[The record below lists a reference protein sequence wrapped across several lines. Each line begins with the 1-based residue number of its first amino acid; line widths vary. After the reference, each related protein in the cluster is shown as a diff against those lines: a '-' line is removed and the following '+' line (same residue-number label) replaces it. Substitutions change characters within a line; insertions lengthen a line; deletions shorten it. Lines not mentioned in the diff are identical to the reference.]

1 MCKYCYIHRAPSVII
16 DCSKATSSAA
26 AHLAQPIK
34 GHNLCRTGSITTP
47 KRPIGQLSLREAI
60 NGGFEISQ
68 STANAIGNFDVQRFR
83 HALVLW
89 LLDNNLP
96 MELISRASTRE
107 LFRVVSTEVE
117 GALWRSPRSV
127 ATYAMRLF
135 HAIQPQIVD
144 ALSSAASKIH
154 ISFDGW
160 TTKGG
165 TRGFFGIVAHFATA
179 SGKIHDLPIA
189 LPQLNGAH
197 TGEAI
202 ATAVV
207 ATLRAY
213 GITSDTL
220 GYFVLD
226 NASNNDTTIAA
237 VAREFGDF
245 NPTQR
250 RLRCGPHTINLI
262 GQALLFGNNKDA
274 YDNAAEHINDEEAF
288 IAAWRKHGALG
299 TLLSVITYI
308 KTPQQHALFT
318 ECLKASNNDLPAA
331 ARVKML
337 RPIKPVVTRW
347 NSYYSALERATY
359 LKGGFDLYI
368 EKHVS
373 RVAYEER
380 RGTQSDAPA
389 WMRSGGLQAADW
401 AVITEYQRCLEPLKI
416 TTKRLEGRG
425 KHHSSNFGA
434 IYEVLPV
441 FEYLLDQL
449 EKLAEPYADVVFDA
463 HEEAPE
469 DHLHINLRNAWVK
482 AEEYYRKLDDSPVY
496 YAATCLHPYYK
507 YYCENSWEHKDGWL
521 RTANAGFQELW
532 RLYKKAPPSPPP
544 QPARTGAIDDVIEAL
559 TARRNCARRDGGD
572 EYDRWREEEPSWS
585 TATYHNDGNAVG
597 YWMTMAPKYPQLSRF
612 AIDILTIPASS
623 CECERLFSELGD
635 LLEPK
640 RRAISGELLAALQ
653 LIRSWTRAG
662 YTYNAKRGDDNSGDG
677 AISDDELA
685 RKYSIQNWVEDN
697 QGDA

>member
-1 MCKYCYIHRAPSVII
+1 M
-16 DCSKATSSAA
+16 
-26 AHLAQPIK
+26 
-34 GHNLCRTGSITTP
+34 
-47 KRPIGQLSLREAI
+47 
-60 NGGFEISQ
+60 
-68 STANAIGNFDVQRFR
+68 
-83 HALVLW
+83 
-89 LLDNNLP
+89 
-96 MELISRASTRE
+96 
-107 LFRVVSTEVE
+107 
-117 GALWRSPRSV
+117 
-127 ATYAMRLF
+127 
-135 HAIQPQIVD
+135 QPQVIN

-165 TRGFFGIVAHFATA
+165 TRGFFGIVAHFATP
-179 SGKIHDLPIA
+179 SGEIHDLPIA

-207 ATLRAY
+207 ATLKAY
-213 GITSDTL
+213 RITSDTL

-237 VAREFGDF
+237 VAREFNDF

-262 GQALLFGNNKDA
+262 GQALLFGKDKDA
-274 YDNAAEHINDEEAF
+274 YNNDAEQVEEEALMQQ
-288 IAAWRKHGALG
+288 WRKNGALG
-299 TLLSVITYI
+299 TLLVVINYI
-308 KTPQQHALFT
+308 KTPQQHQLFAD
-318 ECLKASNNDLPAA
+318 CLLASNNDLPAS
-331 ARVKML
+331 ARVKIL
-337 RPIKPVVTRW
+337 RPIKPVVIRW
-347 NSYYSALERATY
+347 NLYYNALERATY

-380 RGTQSDAPA
+380 RGTKNDTPA

-401 AVITEYQRCLEPLKI
+401 AVITKYQRCLELLKI
-416 TTKRLEGRG
+416 TTKRLEGRS
-425 KHHSSNFGA
+425 KHYSSNFGA
-434 IYEVLPV
+434 IYEVIPV
-441 FEYLLDQL
+441 FEYVLDQL
-449 EKLAEPYADVVFDA
+449 KKLAEPYANVVFNA

-469 DHLHINLRNAWVK
+469 DHLHINLRNAWLK
-482 AEEYYRKLDDSPVY
+482 AEEYYSKLDDSPVY
-496 YAATCLHPYYK
+496 YAATCLYPYYK
-507 YYCENSWEHKDGWL
+507 
-521 RTANAGFQELW
+521 
-532 RLYKKAPPSPPP
+532 LYKKAPPSPPP

-559 TARRNCARRDGGD
+559 TTRRNCARSNRSD

-585 TATYHNDGNAVG
+585 TATYHADSNAVR

-640 RRAISGELLAALQ
+640 RRAIGSELLAALQ

-662 YTYNAKRGDDNSGDG
+662 YTYDDARRGNEDGGNSNIDDE
-677 AISDDELA
+677 ELA
-685 RKYSIQNWVEDN
+685 REYGIQNWVEDDY
-697 QGDA
+697 GDT

>member
-1 MCKYCYIHRAPSVII
+1 M
-16 DCSKATSSAA
+16 
-26 AHLAQPIK
+26 
-34 GHNLCRTGSITTP
+34 
-47 KRPIGQLSLREAI
+47 
-60 NGGFEISQ
+60 
-68 STANAIGNFDVQRFR
+68 GNFDVQRFR

-96 MELISRASTRE
+96 MEIINRASTRE
-107 LFRVVSTEVE
+107 LFRE
-117 GALWRSPRSV
+117 
-127 ATYAMRLF
+127 
-135 HAIQPQIVD
+135 IVD

-160 TTKGG
+160 TTKGEA
-165 TRGFFGIVAHFATA
+165 RGFFGIVAHFATA
-179 SGKIHDLPIA
+179 SGEIHDLPIA

-202 ATAVV
+202 ATAIV

-274 YDNAAEHINDEEAF
+274 YDNAAEHIDDEEAF

-299 TLLSVITYI
+299 TLLSVTTYI
-308 KTPQQHALFT
+308 KTLQQHALFT
-318 ECLKASNNDLPAA
+318 ECLKASNNNLPAA
-331 ARVKML
+331 ARVKIL

-368 EKHVS
+368 EKHK
-373 RVAYEER
+373 ER

-401 AVITEYQRCLEPLKI
+401 AVVTEYQRCLEPLKI

-425 KHHSSNFGA
+425 KHHGSSFGA
-434 IYEVLPV
+434 IHEVLPV

-521 RTANAGFQELW
+521 RTANAGFQEQRCL
-532 RLYKKAPPSPPP
+532 P
-544 QPARTGAIDDVIEAL
+544 
-559 TARRNCARRDGGD
+559 
-572 EYDRWREEEPSWS
+572 
-585 TATYHNDGNAVG
+585 
-597 YWMTMAPKYPQLSRF
+597 LSFR
-612 AIDILTIPASS
+612 
-623 CECERLFSELGD
+623 
-635 LLEPK
+635 
-640 RRAISGELLAALQ
+640 
-653 LIRSWTRAG
+653 
-662 YTYNAKRGDDNSGDG
+662 
-677 AISDDELA
+677 LA
-685 RKYSIQNWVEDN
+685 RATPTPDLSTIKPIKPV
-697 QGDA
+697 

>member
-1 MCKYCYIHRAPSVII
+1 MPPRASKKRARSLNVHTTSTKRLRISATPPPPTTPSQAWERQQLESQPQESLSAPTEGSHAGTGSVATTTETAEDSYIDNGGDNFDGLDWERLGGRYIKPLKQPERTQSWVYAHGYRVAPSVII

-34 GHNLCRTGSITTP
+34 SHSLCRTGSITTP

-68 STANAIGNFDVQRFR
+68 STANAMGNFDVQRFR

-96 MELISRASTRE
+96 MEIINRASTRE
-107 LFRVVSTEVE
+107 LFREVSTEAE

-135 HAIQPQIVD
+135 HAIRPQIVD

-160 TTKGG
+160 TTKGEA
-165 TRGFFGIVAHFATA
+165 RGFFGIVAHFATA
-179 SGKIHDLPIA
+179 SGEIHDLPIA

-202 ATAVV
+202 ATAIV

-274 YDNAAEHINDEEAF
+274 YDNAAEHIDDEEAF

-299 TLLSVITYI
+299 TLLSVTTYI
-308 KTPQQHALFT
+308 KTLQQHALFT
-318 ECLKASNNDLPAA
+318 ECLKASNNNLPAA
-331 ARVKML
+331 ARVKIL

-373 RVAYEER
+373 RV
-380 RGTQSDAPA
+380 T
-389 WMRSGGLQAADW
+389 
-401 AVITEYQRCLEPLKI
+401 
-416 TTKRLEGRG
+416 
-425 KHHSSNFGA
+425 
-434 IYEVLPV
+434 
-441 FEYLLDQL
+441 
-449 EKLAEPYADVVFDA
+449 
-463 HEEAPE
+463 
-469 DHLHINLRNAWVK
+469 
-482 AEEYYRKLDDSPVY
+482 
-496 YAATCLHPYYK
+496 
-507 YYCENSWEHKDGWL
+507 
-521 RTANAGFQELW
+521 
-532 RLYKKAPPSPPP
+532 
-544 QPARTGAIDDVIEAL
+544 
-559 TARRNCARRDGGD
+559 
-572 EYDRWREEEPSWS
+572 
-585 TATYHNDGNAVG
+585 
-597 YWMTMAPKYPQLSRF
+597 
-612 AIDILTIPASS
+612 
-623 CECERLFSELGD
+623 
-635 LLEPK
+635 
-640 RRAISGELLAALQ
+640 
-653 LIRSWTRAG
+653 
-662 YTYNAKRGDDNSGDG
+662 
-677 AISDDELA
+677 
-685 RKYSIQNWVEDN
+685 
-697 QGDA
+697 